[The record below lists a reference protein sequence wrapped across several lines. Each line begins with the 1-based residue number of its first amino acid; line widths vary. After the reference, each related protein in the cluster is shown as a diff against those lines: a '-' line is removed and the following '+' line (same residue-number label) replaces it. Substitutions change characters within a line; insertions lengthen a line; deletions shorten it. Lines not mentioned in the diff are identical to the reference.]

1 MCFAI
6 QSETQLGCHYQRGRL
21 HLCGPSLLAFPLDH
35 HQHGR
40 SCASQHGRLR
50 HLLFPR
56 SGSKGMGRGSL
67 PKAQLAA
74 HITGHLCALLT
85 LAPLPQ
91 VPACFPR
98 ALLHLPQ
105 ILLLQPG
112 AAPRLPSS
120 QHHSCSLG
128 TAHSHTEQL
137 GGGGDVAR
145 HAPDI

>member
-67 PKAQLAA
+67 PKALASQRHSLPLTSQDTFVPSSPLLPSHRSQLASLEPFF
-74 HITGHLCALLT
+74 TYLKSCYCSPVLLPGSPPPRTIPAAWAQHT
-85 LAPLPQ
+85 LT
-91 VPACFPR
+91 R
-98 ALLHLPQ
+98 
-105 ILLLQPG
+105 
-112 AAPRLPSS
+112 SS
-120 QHHSCSLG
+120 W
-128 TAHSHTEQL
+128 
-137 GGGGDVAR
+137 GG
-145 HAPDI
+145 

>member
-6 QSETQLGCHYQRGRL
+6 QSETQLGCHYQRLSLSAPLWSITPCFPSGPPSAWQV
-21 HLCGPSLLAFPLDH
+21 LCQPAWEVETPAFPEVWQQRD
-35 HQHGR
+35 G
-40 SCASQHGRLR
+40 
-50 HLLFPR
+50 
-56 SGSKGMGRGSL
+56 KGQPPKGISL

-120 QHHSCSLG
+120 QHHSRSLG

-137 GGGGDVAR
+137 GGVM
-145 HAPDI
+145 